1 MTQKQNA
8 PTSRKTSE
16 SATQTQTTGA
26 DSTQLQMFTAQAMA
40 DKSEKVRDSDKP
52 AKPLKFSPRQLR
64 AIDALLANPYV
75 ERIELDKILGSTNCA
90 DTIMHLR
97 RKLGEDAIETE
108 LHPVTNA
115 FGEKSQSGRYSLTP
129 AGRAALQALEVAHA

>member
-1 MTQKQNA
+1 MAQKKNA

-26 DSTQLQMFTAQAMA
+26 DFTQLQMFTAQVMA

-64 AIDALLANPYV
+64 ALSILQARESV
-75 ERIELDKILGSTNCA
+75 ERVELDSILHSTNCA

-115 FGEKSQSGRYSLTP
+115 FGEKSQAGRYRLTEQ
-129 AGRAALQALEVAHA
+129 GRAALQALEVAHA